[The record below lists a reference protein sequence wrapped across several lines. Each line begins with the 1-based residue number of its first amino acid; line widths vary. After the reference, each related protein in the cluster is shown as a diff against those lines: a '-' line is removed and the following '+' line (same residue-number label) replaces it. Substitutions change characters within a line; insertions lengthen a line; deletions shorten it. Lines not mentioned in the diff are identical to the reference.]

1 MRKPPLG
8 GGGAL
13 RSSAV
18 HECGN
23 PGGGSRSRRFG
34 AVIATAAF
42 TILSTVVGLAGAPS
56 PAGAQG
62 SEASANERWLRD
74 AYTEIFGRPAD
85 GGGLDFWLGRLAT
98 GGDER
103 RTAVARTMLFSPEG
117 AGNEVDRAYDDLL
130 GRGAEPGGR
139 AFWTEYLQTRP
150 VTELR
155 TNILASPERF
165 EGAGSP
171 AAWIT
176 ELYQELL
183 GRSPDAGGLAYW
195 VGMEASGA
203 HHYWIV
209 DAIYQSDESLGGR
222 VTAYYLE
229 IFERSPTA
237 AERDAGVEVIR
248 ADNERVLRAEL
259 LGSDEAFEPFL
270 RPDA

>member
-1 MRKPPLG
+1 M
-8 GGGAL
+8 
-13 RSSAV
+13 

-42 TILSTVVGLAGAPS
+42 TILSILASPVPIDAQAVGP
-56 PAGAQG
+56 
-62 SEASANERWLRD
+62 SANERWLSN
-74 AYTEIFGRPAD
+74 AYVEIFGRPAD
-85 GGGLDFWLGRLAT
+85 DSGLDFWLGRLAT

-103 RTAVARTMLFSPEG
+103 RAAVARTMLFSPEG
-117 AGNEVDRAYDDLL
+117 AGNEVDRAYADLL
-130 GRGAEPGGR
+130 GRAAEPGGH
-139 AFWTEYLQTRP
+139 AFWTSYLQTRP

-165 EGAGSP
+165 DGAGS
-171 AAWIT
+171 AEAWIV
-176 ELYQELL
+176 EVYQELL

-222 VTAYYLE
+222 VQAYYAE
-229 IFERSPTA
+229 IFDRAPTDD
-237 AERDAGVEVIR
+237 ERDAGVAVVRI
-248 ADNERVLRAEL
+248 DNERVLRAQL
-259 LGSDEAFEPFL
+259 LASDEAFEAFL
-270 RPDA
+270 GSSS